1 VHLYGGN
8 MKVWL
13 VRHGE
18 SEANLL
24 NILYNRGEKYGLTQK
39 GIEQVNKLLLE
50 LKDIEIHKIY
60 SSPLLRAKETAT
72 IIADKWNL
80 DFEITGAL
88 REFDVGILD
97 ETGDES
103 TFQQEQEIV
112 DQWLIDKKWDVKFE
126 DGESYNEIKERFLQF
141 LESLK
146 MKTDENV
153 VLVSHGGLIQCMVPF
168 ICDNLSFAYCYK
180 NLLKNAEYALLEIND
195 DKIKCIKYGE

>member
-18 SEANLL
+18 SESNLL
-24 NILYNRGEKYGLTQK
+24 NILYNRGEKYGLTQN

-60 SSPLLRAKETAT
+60 SSPLLRAKETAR

-80 DFEITGAL
+80 DFEITRAL

-103 TFQQEQEIV
+103 TFQKEQEIV

-141 LESLK
+141 FESLK
-146 MKTDENV
+146 MKADENI

-180 NLLKNAEYALLEIND
+180 KLLKNAEYALLEINE
-195 DKIKCIKYGE
+195 DKVKCIKYGE